1 MTSTEQPSTSSTA
14 NPATSDSSPYDLTFE
29 EKRKLRLDLFRLS
42 ANKRKHIYNIIKINE
57 PHNDKMKLKNFD
69 FYLHLL
75 KLSTLREIQQK
86 INEYLAKP
94 DVDDDDSSDDG
105 EVFQR
110 I

>member
-1 MTSTEQPSTSSTA
+1 MDQPSTSPTG
-14 NPATSDSSPYDLTFE
+14 NPATSDSSPYALTFA

-75 KLSTLREIQQK
+75 KVSTLREIQQK
-86 INEYLAKP
+86 IAEYLAKP
-94 DVDDDDSSDDG
+94 DVEDDDSSDG
-105 EVFQR
+105 WEAFQR